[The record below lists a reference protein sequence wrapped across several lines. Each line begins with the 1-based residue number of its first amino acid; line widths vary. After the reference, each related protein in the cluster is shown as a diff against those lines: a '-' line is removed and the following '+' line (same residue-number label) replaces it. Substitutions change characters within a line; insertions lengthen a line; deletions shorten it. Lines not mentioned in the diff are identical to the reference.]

1 MLLALAAFLVLPAI
15 PVLRVLV
22 PVEPGTLLL
31 VPALACCALAGW
43 WAGGRLLLAVAWVGL
58 AVWVGFRTAT
68 GASSFTLLALGWS
81 VLVSALFGVVTLVG
95 GIQPFLSRA
104 LVSIG
109 LALAAG
115 LALLISSQV
124 PAGQLTSVVEREYRQ
139 RVEDWASSADRVLA
153 APEWRSYVADHPS
166 SEQLMAQAEAQLRTL
181 PRPSSLL
188 FPALLALQT
197 LAAFGLTWALYHRI
211 SRTRLGPPL
220 SPLRELRFSDQLVW
234 GLIVGITLSVLPS
247 LVELRLLGLNLLLF
261 FGALYLLRGLGVLSW
276 YLNPGRAM
284 TALLLVIS
292 VILWPFV
299 GATAL
304 TIGLVDTW
312 ADWRRRARP
321 TP

>member
-1 MLLALAAFLVLPAI
+1 M
-15 PVLRVLV
+15 
-22 PVEPGTLLL
+22 EPGTLLL

-43 WAGGRLLLAVAWVGL
+43 WAGGRVLLAVAWIGL
-58 AVWVGFRTAT
+58 AVWVGFRTAD

-81 VLVSALFGVVTLVG
+81 VLVSALFGIVTLVG
-95 GIQPFLSRA
+95 GMQHFLPRA

-109 LALAAG
+109 LALAAA
-115 LALLISSQV
+115 LALQISSQL
-124 PAGQLTSVVEREYRQ
+124 PAERITGVIEREYRD
-139 RVEDWASSADRVLA
+139 RVEEWAASADRVLA
-153 APEWRSYVADHPS
+153 APEWRSYVADNPS

-188 FPALLALQT
+188 FPAFLALQT

-247 LVELRLLGLNLLLF
+247 LAELRLLGLNLLLF